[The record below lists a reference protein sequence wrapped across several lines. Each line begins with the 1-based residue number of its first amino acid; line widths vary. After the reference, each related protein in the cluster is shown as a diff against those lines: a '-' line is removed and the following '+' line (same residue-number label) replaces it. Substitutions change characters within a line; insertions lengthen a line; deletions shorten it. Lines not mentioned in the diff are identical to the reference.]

1 VSLDFRL
8 IQTLTT
14 LLAEDPTKTGPDFGK
29 ASPVGLLIVVLLLFS
44 VFALVWSMNRHLRK
58 IPASFDGLDGADGA
72 TDDQRDAAGAGAE
85 SAAGAGAESAAGAG
99 AESADGAGAESA
111 AADTPERPG
120 EPGG

>member
-1 VSLDFRL
+1 MSLDFRL

-72 TDDQRDAAGAGAE
+72 TDDQRDAD
-85 SAAGAGAESAAGAG
+85 GAESAAGAG

>member
-29 ASPVGLLIVVLLLFS
+29 ASPVGLLIVVLLLFG
-44 VFALVWSMNRHLRK
+44 VFALVWSMNRHLKK
-58 IPASFDGLDGADGA
+58 IPASFDGLDSAD
-72 TDDQRDAAGAGAE
+72 
-85 SAAGAGAESAAGAG
+85 GAG

-120 EPGG
+120 ELGG